1 MKKNRD
7 RKRFVMKGRAV
18 AIAQSP
24 ILMKVLRDNVKEKI
38 RAYGVCEVPL
48 AEFGVSPETVARIA
62 GDLNLVVA
70 YEGGKAILSPS
81 N

>member
-18 AIAQSP
+18 AIEQSP
-24 ILMKVLRDNVKEKI
+24 ILMKVLRDTVEEKV
-38 RAYGVCEVPL
+38 RAYGVCEISL
-48 AEFGVSPETVARIA
+48 AEFGVSPDTVARIA
-62 GDLNLVVA
+62 TDLRLAVA
-70 YEGGKAILSPS
+70 YDGGKAILSPS